1 MKLKV
6 KLLDL
11 EAGGKFIVVLNKDDA
26 EDMGVSGLSRV
37 RISYAGKW
45 LTAIVNVALESVA
58 KGYIGVYNEV
68 KIFLNLRD
76 GDEVDVEAAHFPLS
90 VYYIRNKLSGRKLA
104 YEEIFEIVRDVV
116 SGNLS
121 EIEIAAFVTALHTF
135 GLDLHEATSLS
146 MAMVETGNRLELK
159 KPLIVD
165 KHSIGGVPGDKT
177 TLLVVPII
185 AASGLTIPKSSSR
198 SITSAAG
205 TADRAEV
212 LMPVTLSIE
221 EMREVVEK
229 TNGCIVWGGALDLA
243 PADDIFIRVE
253 HPLSIDPLL
262 LPSIMSKKKAVGAN
276 LLVIDIPTG
285 RGTKIKTIGE
295 ADLLAKDF
303 IELGRRLGIKVQ
315 CAVTYGEQPV
325 GYAIGPAL
333 EAWEA
338 LNTIMGRG
346 QSYDLIDKA
355 AHIAGILLEMS
366 GKANRNGRAI
376 ALETLKSGKAEEKLR
391 EIISAQGGNPRI
403 KPDDIALGSER
414 FTVRSKRSGVVLWID
429 NASVVEAARLA
440 GAPKDKGAGILLHKK
455 IGDKVSEGDALAT
468 IFAERASKLERAIS
482 IFEEFP
488 VIGVSDRM
496 EMLIHEVKERPV
508 TKKTFVLE
516 R

>member
-11 EAGGKFIVVLNKDDA
+11 EAGGKFIVVLNREDA
-26 EDMGVSGLSRV
+26 EDLGVSGLSRV
-37 RISYAGKW
+37 RILSGGRE
-45 LTAIVNVALESVA
+45 LTAIVNVAARSIAE
-58 KGYIGVYNEV
+58 GYIGVYDEV
-68 KIFLNLRD
+68 KKYLSLR
-76 GDEVDVEAAHFPLS
+76 GGEEIEVEAAHFPLS
-90 VYYIRNKLSGRKLA
+90 VYHIRNKLNGRKLT
-104 YEEIFEIVRDVV
+104 YEEMLEIVKDAVN
-116 SGNLS
+116 GNLS
-121 EIEIAAFVTALHTF
+121 EIEIASFVTALHAF
-135 GLDLHEATSLS
+135 GLDLDEATSLS
-146 MAMVETGNRLELK
+146 LAMVETGNRLDLK

-185 AASGLTIPKSSSR
+185 AAAGLIIPKSSSR

-212 LMPVTLSIE
+212 LMPVGLGIE
-221 EMREVVEK
+221 EMRRVVEK
-229 TNGCIVWGGALDLA
+229 TNGCIVWGGTLDLA

-303 IELGRRLGIKVQ
+303 IELGHRLGIRVQ

-325 GYAIGPAL
+325 GFAVGPAL
-333 EAWEA
+333 EAQEA
-338 LNTIMGRG
+338 LKTIMGMGRA
-346 QSYDLIDKA
+346 YDLIDKA
-355 AHIAGILLEMS
+355 TDIAGILLEMS
-366 GKANRNGRAI
+366 GKAKGNGGEI
-376 ALETLKSGKAEEKLR
+376 ALEILKSGKAEEKLR
-391 EIISAQGGNPRI
+391 EIIEAQGGDPNV

-414 FTVRSKRSGVVLWID
+414 FTVRSKEDGVVLWID
-429 NASVVEAARLA
+429 NASLVEAARLA
-440 GAPKDKGAGILLHKK
+440 GSPKDKGAGVLLHKK
-455 IGDKVSEGDALAT
+455 IGEKVSKGDALAT
-468 IFAERASKLERAIS
+468 IFAERASKLERAIRV
-482 IFEEFP
+482 FEELP
-488 VIGVSDRM
+488 VIGVGGRM

-508 TKKTFVLE
+508 PKRTFVLE